1 MDKVIKENYVSNL
14 KSLEYCRK
22 LNKMMKDDPTNFHF
36 YLTFLHEVFSSGLCK
51 GRKLF
56 EIGSGP
62 TIYNVTLASAY
73 FSNIVLSDLVPD
85 NCEEIRRWLNEQSS
99 LDWSQ
104 FFDFISQLEGHTG
117 DKLTS
122 RQELE
127 SRTRKAVKCVLE
139 FDLLCDFETQLSVLD
154 SEEVKPPYDTVSA
167 ICCLEG
173 ICPDFEAFVDS
184 LRKIN
189 EILRPGGT
197 LVVCS
202 YTNRSVWC
210 LDDKSFNYLHLTL
223 EEVLDA
229 MNRANFRLKYLTVR
243 SVSQQIASENI
254 LAYCSVF
261 EKI

>member
-1 MDKVIKENYVSNL
+1 MLLRFCKTSVYHIIR
-14 KSLEYCRK
+14 SLQ
-22 LNKMMKDDPTNFHF
+22 
-36 YLTFLHEVFSSGLCK
+36 SLCK
-51 GRKLF
+51 GEKLF

-62 TIYNVTLASAY
+62 AMYNVTLASAY

-85 NCEEIRRWLNEQSS
+85 VCEEIRSWLNEKSS

-117 DKLTS
+117 DKLHTP
-122 RQELE
+122 QELE

-139 FDLLCDFETQLSVLD
+139 CDLLSDLETQLKVLD
-154 SEEVKPPYDTVSA
+154 SEEIKPPYDTVLA

-184 LRKIN
+184 MRKIN
-189 EILRPGGT
+189 GILRPGGT

-202 YTNRSVWC
+202 YTNRNAWC
-210 LDDKSFNYLHLTL
+210 LGDKSFHYLHFTL
-223 EEVLDA
+223 EEFLDA
-229 MNRANFRLKYLTVR
+229 MKRGNFRLKYLTAR
-243 SVSQQIASENI
+243 SVSQQIDSENI

-261 EKI
+261 ERI